1 VQITFGTEV
10 RERSTLYPHVCR
22 AVTAA
27 TLDNYTRAIYLRSIA
42 MWLLLV
48 LVINL
53 LLFGLMRR
61 ALAGI
66 RIQQQI
72 MSFSFLMIMLQI
84 VTGIAYYHISF
95 AAIRAGIAYS
105 FGKPCIWRAIL
116 FDAEFIPVGN
126 IHGGTHHDEVGDFS
140 KLIKFRLTFLVV
152 FSASISFIIAVKANG
167 GNTWG
172 SLYSTTMW
180 MNWLKL
186 VAGGFLVTAAA
197 NCFNEVIEVDLD
209 KLMKRTMDRPM
220 PAGRMTT
227 GQGLVLGL
235 GMGMAGTYI
244 LGTLNIL
251 TGLLSVF
258 SILLY
263 AFAYTPLKRKS
274 PVAVFVGAIPG
285 ALPALIGY
293 VAGQPHGRIDEI
305 ALILFSIQFVW
316 QFVHFWAIAWVLD
329 DDYKLAGFRLLP
341 TQSRDK
347 AARLLPLYLP

>member
-1 VQITFGTEV
+1 
-10 RERSTLYPHVCR
+10 
-22 AVTAA
+22 
-27 TLDNYTRAIYLRSIA
+27 
-42 MWLLLV
+42 MK
-48 LVINL
+48 
-53 LLFGLMRR
+53 
-61 ALAGI
+61 
-66 RIQQQI
+66 
-72 MSFSFLMIMLQI
+72 MS
-84 VTGIAYYHISF
+84 
-95 AAIRAGIAYS
+95 
-105 FGKPCIWRAIL
+105 
-116 FDAEFIPVGN
+116 
-126 IHGGTHHDEVGDFS
+126 DFS

-152 FSASISFIIAVKANG
+152 FSASISFIIAAKANG
-167 GNTWG
+167 NNTWG
-172 SLYSTTMW
+172 ALYSSTMW
-180 MNWLKL
+180 INWLKL

-251 TGLLSVF
+251 TGLLSVL

-285 ALPALIGY
+285 AFPALIGY

-341 TQSRDK
+341 TQKRDR
-347 AARLLPLYLP
+347 ASAVITVIFAVILVPVSLLPTIYGYGGYYVGGVSLVCSLIFLYQAIGLLRTLQIKEARKLMFGSFFYLPVVQLMFLFDFIAK